1 MTMLE
6 RIGSYEK
13 EKSKKALDMLL
24 RDRENEF
31 KELAQVILHRV
42 PGSKVPI
49 LNWEQFILCFC
60 LDVSKAFKSWSGEI
74 ELEKNSETKALTLLR
89 QLARDKSAM
98 IHLTHLLNIAYDL
111 AEEFKIIYRRLE

>member
-24 RDRENEF
+24 RDRKNEF

-49 LNWEQFILCFC
+49 PNWEQFILCFC
-60 LDVSKAFKSWSGEI
+60 LDVNKAFKSWSGEI
-74 ELEKNSETKALTLLR
+74 ELEKNLETKTLTIMR
-89 QLARDKSAM
+89 QLTREKSAM
-98 IHLTHLLNIAYDL
+98 IHLTHFLNIAYDL